1 MRSTCKACT
10 KPMCHGYLDNASW
23 FFVIQFQDFMLVV
36 PKFPE
41 EKNSCF
47 SKALFIPDFFRNWLK
62 HMFELEEIRGK
73 KSTTPLELE
82 EEEKRSV
89 FTGYDASGGSL
100 GKMNVCRRHLYFCP
114 LHFFQL
120 LFFAL
125 PFDNKI
131 SH

>member
-23 FFVIQFQDFMLVV
+23 FFVIQFQDFYACCTKV
-36 PKFPE
+36 
-41 EKNSCF
+41 SGCF

-73 KSTTPLELE
+73 KSTTPLE

-114 LHFFQL
+114 LHFFNFFSL
-120 LFFAL
+120 LYL
-125 PFDNKI
+125 LTK
-131 SH
+131 

>member
-1 MRSTCKACT
+1 
-10 KPMCHGYLDNASW
+10 MCHGYLDNASW

-100 GKMNVCRRHLYFCP
+100 GKMNVCRRHLYICP
-114 LHFFQL
+114 LHFFNFFSL
-120 LFFAL
+120 LYL
-125 PFDNKI
+125 LTK
-131 SH
+131 